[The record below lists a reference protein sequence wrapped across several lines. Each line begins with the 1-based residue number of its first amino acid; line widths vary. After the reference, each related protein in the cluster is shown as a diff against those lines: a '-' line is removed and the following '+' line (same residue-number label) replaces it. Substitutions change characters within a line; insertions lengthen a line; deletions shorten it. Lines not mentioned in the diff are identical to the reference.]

1 MSDSISKSER
11 ATQER
16 VLRLFTEGLGYRYLG
31 DWSDRAGN
39 HCIEEEWLTAFL
51 ARSGYSPAHISAALQ
66 KLRSEALLH
75 GRTLYAA
82 NQAVY
87 QLLRYG
93 IPVKVAAGQ
102 SNESVH
108 LVNWDQ
114 PAGNDFAIAEEVTLK
129 GGGTSGHERRPDLV
143 LYLNGIAVGVLELK
157 YFFSRAMISANGSA
171 CSGTAIRGL
180 IKDII
185 EAEHPDAPLSD
196 AEITRQLAAQGLVV
210 ARRTV
215 TKYRQMLKIEA
226 VERRRRVA

>member
-129 GGGTSGHERRPDLV
+129 GGGTVTGNTTIASGSTVSGGNSPGTTNFAGNQTWAGGGTDLFE
-143 LYLNGIAVGVLELK
+143 I
-157 YFFSRAMISANGSA
+157 
-171 CSGTAIRGL
+171 
-180 IKDII
+180 D
-185 EAEHPDAPLSD
+185 DA
-196 AEITRQLAAQGLVV
+196 TGAQGGDPGWDFLNI
-210 ARRTV
+210 TGSLDI
-215 TKYRQMLKIEA
+215 TQM
-226 VERRRRVA
+226 V